1 MYRTPDGELTWNQF
15 RGLPHIQRLPLQE
28 QVKHYNSYLDNLA
41 SERMQFENWI
51 RNQNKGPRGIV
62 NIGLLAQEEFDF
74 TSNDYFVV
82 LQEDGSGIF
91 VTALV

>member
-51 RNQNKGPRGIV
+51 QNQNKGKQTKF
-62 NIGLLAQEEFDF
+62 LLQEDLNFL
-74 TSNDYFVV
+74 
-82 LQEDGSGIF
+82 LQEDGAKIII
-91 VTALV
+91 T